1 MNTRNIIATLL
12 LLFTVSLGLPAQN
25 QHDNVQ
31 PQQEQ
36 KKNKKEK
43 KPKKEKE
50 KKKKGKDADLMTLQA
65 EADASQKSATDGQ
78 SEKKLEGRIQQLEEQ
93 LRQRDEQIK
102 DLNQKLSI
110 AVERQKEAEKKV
122 EQGDINAIFL
132 INTYLEKPYNEQ
144 RVKDA
149 LERID
154 KISTPSLENDKQQFR
169 KLFMNYRDYQQDIVN
184 LLREANTNVNL
195 ESPLRGRET
204 AQSFISRLRQTSY
217 YRDCYHKNFFIPFLD
232 NLVETAINR
241 LNANDPARGKK
252 ATLSD
257 LLPKTK

>member
-1 MNTRNIIATLL
+1 MNTRIIATLL
-12 LLFTVSLGLPAQN
+12 LLFTVSLDLSAQN
-25 QHDNVQ
+25 PPDIVQ
-31 PQQEQ
+31 QQEQ
-36 KKNKKEK
+36 TKNKKEK

-50 KKKKGKDADLMTLQA
+50 KQGKD
-65 EADASQKSATDGQ
+65 TDVMLPQ
-78 SEKKLEGRIQQLEEQ
+78 PETDVNQNPANDEQNVKRLESLIQQLEDQ
-93 LRQRDEQIK
+93 LMQRDEQIN
-102 DLNQKLSI
+102 DLNQRLHT

-144 RVKDA
+144 RAKDA

-204 AQSFISRLRQTSY
+204 SQSFISRLRQTSY

>member
-12 LLFTVSLGLPAQN
+12 LLFTVSLGLSAQN
-25 QHDNVQ
+25 PRDNVQ
-31 PQQEQ
+31 QQEQ
-36 KKNKKEK
+36 TKNKKEK

-50 KKKKGKDADLMTLQA
+50 KKKKGKDADVMPSQS
-65 EADASQKSATDGQ
+65 EADNNQKPVADGQ
-78 SEKKLEGRIQQLEEQ
+78 TVKRLEGRIQQLEDQ
-93 LRQRDEQIK
+93 LRQRDEQIN
-102 DLNQKLSI
+102 DLNQRLHT

-122 EQGDINAIFL
+122 EQGDVTAIFL

-149 LERID
+149 IQRID
-154 KISTPSLENDKQQFR
+154 NISTPSLENDKQQFR
-169 KLFMNYRDYQQDIVN
+169 KLFMNYRDYEQDIVT

-204 AQSFISRLRQTSY
+204 AQSYINRLRQTSY

>member
-1 MNTRNIIATLL
+1 MKTRNVITTLL
-12 LLFTVSLGLPAQN
+12 LLFAVNLSLSAQN
-25 QHDNVQ
+25 PRDNIQ
-31 PQQEQ
+31 LQQEQ
-36 KKNKKEK
+36 TKNKKEK
-43 KPKKEKE
+43 KTKKEKE
-50 KKKKGKDADLMTLQA
+50 KKKKSKDADQMPSQA
-65 EADASQKSATDGQ
+65 EADTSQKFANDEQ
-78 SEKKLEGRIQQLEEQ
+78 SVKKLEGRIQQLEEQ
-93 LRQRDEQIK
+93 LRQRDEQIN
-102 DLNQKLSI
+102 DLNQKLHT

-154 KISTPSLENDKQQFR
+154 NISTPSLDNDKQQFR

-204 AQSFISRLRQTSY
+204 AQSFVNRLRQTNY

-252 ATLSD
+252 ATLGD